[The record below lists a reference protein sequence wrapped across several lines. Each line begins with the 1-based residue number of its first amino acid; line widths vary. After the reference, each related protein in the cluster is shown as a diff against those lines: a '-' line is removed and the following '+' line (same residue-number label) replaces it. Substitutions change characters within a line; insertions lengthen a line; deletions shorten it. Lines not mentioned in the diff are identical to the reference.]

1 MADENSSTTTNGFRE
16 DLLKLAASFLSS
28 TKVQAAEKSKKV
40 AFLKTKGLTDE
51 EIAEAFRR
59 LDQQGS
65 TTATTTPTTTTTTT
79 ETPKAIATSSTD
91 KQLPSSSPG
100 LNFTPPP
107 TALIPERP
115 LEPLIVYHP
124 APTAPRVP
132 SRQVFAMAVILGAGV
147 TGVACGMV
155 GIVKRLLYPV
165 FATYAG
171 YRHSRYKYHT
181 AIAEKVQE
189 TLNKDIKEDKDQD
202 ELDTLDKPGIYQL
215 VKDQESLVD
224 RLNKIVVQ
232 TRSLRPSPAPA
243 TTSVTAS
250 PSDPLAV
257 LGESLKSLSETMAL
271 GLQQEKMESTLV
283 SDMKGELRRLKG
295 ICLNRRHV

>member
-28 TKVQAAEKSKKV
+28 TKVQSAEKSKKV
-40 AFLKTKGLTDE
+40 AFLKTKGLTDD
-51 EIAEAFRR
+51 EIEEAFRR
-59 LDQQGS
+59 LDQQGAS
-65 TTATTTPTTTTTTT
+65 AAATTTTST
-79 ETPKAIATSSTD
+79 TPKAIDTDSTS
-91 KQLPSSSPG
+91 KQLSSSSPG

-124 APTAPRVP
+124 SPTAPKVP
-132 SRQVFAMAVILGAGV
+132 SRQVFAMAVILGVGV

-171 YRHSRYKYHT
+171 YKHSRYKYHT
-181 AIAEKVQE
+181 TIAEKVQE

-215 VKDQESLVD
+215 VKDQETLVD

-232 TRSLRPSPAPA
+232 TRTLRHSPASA
-243 TTSVTAS
+243 TAPVTAS
-250 PSDPLAV
+250 SSDPLAV

-271 GLQQEKMESTLV
+271 GLQQEKKESTLV

-295 ICLNRRHV
+295 ICLNRRHI